1 MTEAELIEA
10 VKEIA
15 EGLRSDLTESIT
27 KLDAKCNSIADSVA
41 KMKSDAAK
49 KRDVDDYGNDPDGA
63 MLTAADRARSDS
75 VGVDP
80 RAFASLAETVA
91 EMKRRQTRLPA
102 DRNAF
107 ADAQAKADTVMRT
120 HNERAD
126 PPMPGETLVDYQIR
140 LARRM
145 QPHSA
150 KWKGVELSLIA
161 ADSIA
166 FGNALDAIRADCYEA
181 GVNPTGL
188 PEFQHREIV
197 EESRGGHRIT
207 RFVGTGSIFK
217 QMSRPVRYVSYIGTR
232 STQHL

>member
-1 MTEAELIEA
+1 VTESELIEA
-10 VKEIA
+10 VRAIA
-15 EGLRSDLTESIT
+15 EGLRSDLTGSLA
-27 KLDAKCNSIADSVA
+27 KLDEKCNSIADSVA

-91 EMKRRQTRLPA
+91 EMKRKSTRLPA

-107 ADAQAKADTVMRT
+107 ADAQAKADAVMRT

-126 PPMPGETLVDYQIR
+126 PPMPGETLVDYNIR

-145 QPHSA
+145 QPHSKA
-150 KWKGVELSLIA
+150 WNGVELNLIT
-161 ADSIA
+161 ADSKA
-166 FGNALDAIRADCYEA
+166 FEIALDQIRADAYQA
-181 GVNPTGL
+181 GLNPVGL
-188 PEFQHREIV
+188 KPFEHREIV
-197 EESRGGHRIT
+197 EQGAGGHTIR
-207 RFVGTGSIFK
+207 RWVGTGTIFA
-217 QMSRPVRYVSYIGTR
+217 QMTPPVRHVAYIGTR